1 MYKFFV
7 DISKILGTKE
17 RKKSLI
23 FLFLMIIATF
33 FETITVAIVFPA
45 VNLIMDI
52 NKTNFI
58 KELIINLTGLEI
70 KDSTEILYI
79 FLVIFFIIIFIK
91 AAYLIFFNWWR
102 NSFVYS
108 LEKLTGYNLY
118 KRYLNY
124 DLNQFIKL
132 NYASLSKN
140 IIIDT
145 VKVRMAVDFS
155 LKLATETL
163 TILAIISILLLYQPY
178 PTLITLFFGILV
190 SLIAY
195 YSFKTKIYSLGK
207 KELKLTDNIF
217 KSLRDGFASFK
228 LIKILN
234 NEKFFLKPF
243 FKIITERTNVLKY
256 LQIIPENIKIIIE
269 LFSVLFICLL
279 IFGITKADNSLK
291 NIIPVLSLYGVA
303 LYRLLPGFIRLIQY
317 SHQIQSFK
325 PAINLINNDLDLNN
339 IDIKIRSVEREN
351 FQKILFSNT
360 CFNYDNKNQIIKN
373 LNFKILKNDFIVLSG
388 LSGEGKTTF
397 IDLLSGLLKPTSGKI
412 FIDNNNLNKVR
423 KNWLKSIGYVPQ
435 KNYLIND
442 TIKNNIVMDNHKNYN
457 HKNMIYAL
465 KFSELDK
472 FIKIKKGGINFKIG
486 SDGQN
491 ISGGE
496 NQRIGIARGLFLRPK
511 ILICDEITSS
521 LDKHTE
527 NKILNSMLKLK
538 GKITIVFITH
548 RPEIFKSRG
557 IKKFL
562 MKKDAKG
569 NTKINRVSNV

>member
-1 MYKFFV
+1 
-7 DISKILGTKE
+7 
-17 RKKSLI
+17 
-23 FLFLMIIATF
+23 
-33 FETITVAIVFPA
+33 ITVAIVFPA

-339 IDIKIRSVEREN
+339 IDIK
-351 FQKILFSNT
+351 
-360 CFNYDNKNQIIKN
+360 
-373 LNFKILKNDFIVLSG
+373 
-388 LSGEGKTTF
+388 
-397 IDLLSGLLKPTSGKI
+397 
-412 FIDNNNLNKVR
+412 
-423 KNWLKSIGYVPQ
+423 
-435 KNYLIND
+435 
-442 TIKNNIVMDNHKNYN
+442 
-457 HKNMIYAL
+457 
-465 KFSELDK
+465 
-472 FIKIKKGGINFKIG
+472 
-486 SDGQN
+486 
-491 ISGGE
+491 
-496 NQRIGIARGLFLRPK
+496 
-511 ILICDEITSS
+511 
-521 LDKHTE
+521 
-527 NKILNSMLKLK
+527 
-538 GKITIVFITH
+538 
-548 RPEIFKSRG
+548 
-557 IKKFL
+557 
-562 MKKDAKG
+562 
-569 NTKINRVSNV
+569 